1 MLLTRLVD
9 ALVAAQAVWADPF
22 GRLVQAIFR
31 TILKPFPALK
41 DFLHGTWLG
50 HPLHPL
56 LTDVPVGAFTV
67 AVLLDLLGMRDAAAP
82 VIAFGIL
89 AMLATMVAGY
99 VDYIDIDVD
108 GPPRR
113 YGSVHQTL
121 MLLSLIA
128 YFVSAGMRYGQFGG
142 PGTIEVPLSVVG
154 YVLLALGAYL
164 GGDIVFRSGMQVD
177 RHAWRDSDEKW
188 RALDVTEVP
197 EGKPTKARAGGQ
209 SLVLVRRGD
218 RFFALHDTCAHQGCS
233 LSEGK
238 LVDDGRRIE
247 CGCHGSRFE
256 LSDGSLNRGP
266 AVYPQ
271 PAYEV
276 RQREGKIEV
285 KRRH

>member
-9 ALVAAQAVWADPF
+9 AIVNAQAVWADPF
-22 GRLVQAIFR
+22 GKLVQAIFR
-31 TILKPFPALK
+31 TILKPVPPLK

-67 AVLLDLLGMRDAAAP
+67 ALLLDLLGMRDAAAP

-89 AMLATMVAGY
+89 AMLSTAVAGY
-99 VDYIDIDVD
+99 ADYLDIDVD

-113 YGSVHQTL
+113 FGSVHQTL
-121 MLLSLIA
+121 MLLSLIC
-128 YFVSAGMRYGQFGG
+128 YFVSGGMRYGQFGG
-142 PGTIEVPLSVVG
+142 PGPLAFPLSVLG
-154 YVLLALGAYL
+154 YVLLAAGAYL

-177 RHAWRDSDEKW
+177 RHAWSSASGKW
-188 RALDVTEVP
+188 RAIDLTEVP
-197 EGKPTKARAGGQ
+197 ADKPTKAKAGGR
-209 SLVLVRRGD
+209 SLVLVRRGE
-218 RFFALHDTCAHQGCS
+218 RIFALDDTCSHQGCS
-233 LSEGK
+233 LSEGT

-256 LSDGSLNRGP
+256 LADGSLNRGP

-276 RQREGKIEV
+276 RQAEGKIEV
-285 KRRH
+285 KRRA

>member
-1 MLLTRLVD
+1 MRLTRIVD
-9 ALVAAQAVWADPF
+9 ALVDAQGVWADPF
-22 GRLVQAIFR
+22 GKLMQAIFR
-31 TILKPFPALK
+31 TIFKPFPPLK
-41 DFLHGTWLG
+41 DLLHGTWLG

-67 AVLLDLLGMRDAAAP
+67 AIVLDLLGLQSTAAP

-99 VDYIDIDVD
+99 VDYIDIDMD

-121 MLLSLIA
+121 MLLSLVC
-128 YFVSAGMRYGQFGG
+128 YFISGGMRYGQFGG
-142 PGTIEVPLSVVG
+142 PGSIEVPLSIVG
-154 YVLLALGAYL
+154 YVLLAVGAYL
-164 GGDIVFRSGMQVD
+164 GGDIVFRQGMQVD
-177 RHAWRDSDEKW
+177 RHAWREQEAKW
-188 RALDVTEVP
+188 RPLDVTEVP
-197 EGKPTKARAGGQ
+197 EGQPTKAKAGGRA
-209 SLVLVRRGD
+209 LVVVRQGERLL
-218 RFFALHDTCAHQGCS
+218 ALDDLCSHQGCS

-238 LVDDGRRIE
+238 LVDGGRRIE

-256 LSDGSLNRGP
+256 LANGSVNRGP

-276 RQREGKIEV
+276 RRSEGKLEV
-285 KRRH
+285 KIRG

>member
-1 MLLTRLVD
+1 MLRRFIDPLVQ
-9 ALVAAQAVWADPF
+9 AQGVWADPF
-22 GRLVQAIFR
+22 GKLMQAIFR
-31 TILKPFPALK
+31 TILKPIPPLK

-56 LTDVPVGAFTV
+56 LTDVPIGVFTLALLFDIVG
-67 AVLLDLLGMRDAAAP
+67 LRDAAAFA
-82 VIAFGIL
+82 IAFGIL
-89 AMLATMVAGY
+89 AMLATAIAGY
-99 VDYIDIDVD
+99 ADYIDIDMD

-113 YGSVHQTL
+113 YASVHQTL
-121 MLLSLIA
+121 MMLSLVC
-128 YFVSAGMRYGQFGG
+128 YFISGGMRFGQFGG
-142 PGTIEVPLSVVG
+142 PGSIEVPLAVVG

-164 GGDIVFRSGMQVD
+164 GGDLTFNMGMQID

-188 RALDVTEVP
+188 RALDVSDIP
-197 EGKPTKARAGGQ
+197 ADKPTKAKAGGQ
-209 SLVLVRRGD
+209 ALVVVRKGEQL
-218 RFFALHDTCAHQGCS
+218 FALHDTCSHQGCS

-256 LSDGSLNRGP
+256 LADGSLNRGP

-276 RQREGKIEV
+276 RRSEGKIEV
-285 KRRH
+285 RRRK